1 MAVRFSDDQVRQ
13 ATQALGGRVGA
24 RASYAAISTDS
35 RQVTKDCLFVAL
47 KGERF
52 DAHDFLSAA
61 LEAGAA
67 GLVVERGRAAAIDAP
82 QVAIFEV
89 KDTLQALGGLARFH
103 RQRFKVPVGAVTGS
117 NGKTTTKE
125 LVASILGVRG
135 PALKTEGNLNNEVG
149 VPLTLF
155 RLEPVHRAAVIE
167 MGMNRPQEIR
177 RLTDIARPDAGLITA
192 VQPAHLEGLGSIERV
207 AKAKAELFWG
217 LGPSGTAVVNLDD
230 ARVVGE
236 ARGLASRVL
245 TFGRAPTADVRLE
258 QVLNRGVFGLELRL
272 VYRGAPYEVRLRLLG
287 EHNATNAAGAF
298 ALALA
303 MGYTPAECQRGL
315 EVAQPAHRRL
325 ELKEGPGGITIIDD
339 CYNANPASMAAALET
354 LAQLAPS
361 GQAVAVLGDML
372 ELGAEETTAH
382 RALGEAAGARATRVA
397 FLGPR
402 SAAAFERA
410 QVQLGE
416 AAAHFDDAA
425 ALIGW
430 IKPRL
435 RPGDVVL
442 VKASRGMRL
451 ERVVDALAAEASG
464 GAV

>member
-13 ATQALGGRVGA
+13 ATQAQGGRVGA
-24 RASYAAISTDS
+24 RASYAEVSTDS
-35 RQVTKDCLFVAL
+35 RQVTQGCLFVAL

-61 LEAGAA
+61 VEAGAA

-155 RLEPVHRAAVIE
+155 RLEPSHRAAVIE
-167 MGMNRPQEIR
+167 MGMNQPQGDPPPHRHRPAR
-177 RLTDIARPDAGLITA
+177 RRAHHRGTARSPRGVGFASRG
-192 VQPAHLEGLGSIERV
+192 V

-230 ARVVGE
+230 ARVAGE
-236 ARGLASRVL
+236 ARGLASRIV

-258 QVLNRGVFGLELRL
+258 QVLSRGVSGLELRL

-287 EHNATNAAGAF
+287 EHNATNATGAF

-303 MGYTPAECQRGL
+303 WGTPPPSAREASRWPR
-315 EVAQPAHRRL
+315 PAHRRL
-325 ELKEGPGGITIIDD
+325 ELKEGPG
-339 CYNANPASMAAALET
+339 ASPSSTTATTPTRRRWLRRSRPSPSLRRVVRRWRCWATCSNWAT
-354 LAQLAPS
+354 KRPQPIARWARPLAPVPRGRPSS
-361 GQAVAVLGDML
+361 GLGRSL
-372 ELGAEETTAH
+372 PSSAP
-382 RALGEAAGARATRVA
+382 RCSSATRRRTSMI
-397 FLGPR
+397 LWR
-402 SAAAFERA
+402 
-410 QVQLGE
+410 
-416 AAAHFDDAA
+416 
-425 ALIGW
+425 
-430 IKPRL
+430 
-435 RPGDVVL
+435 
-442 VKASRGMRL
+442 
-451 ERVVDALAAEASG
+451 
-464 GAV
+464 